1 MWWFWEKPWN
11 RCILLHVVHT
21 IFVHLCFL
29 SRFSYASEWKL
40 LISVTNF
47 DVILSSLYVTLSTQ
61 DFISIF
67 CNFVICP
74 VWFRI
79 ILVIFFCNVYTLWSA
94 GVYVMS
100 KHSWHILY
108 MDFCVI
114 MKTGTQIKFSLI
126 RYYVCKSGQ
135 VVIHKEEKSYWH
147 PTACIYFFFI

>member
-79 ILVIFFCNVYTLWSA
+79 ISVIFFLPLKKCIWA
-94 GVYVMS
+94 S
-100 KHSWHILY
+100 K
-108 MDFCVI
+108 
-114 MKTGTQIKFSLI
+114 
-126 RYYVCKSGQ
+126 
-135 VVIHKEEKSYWH
+135 
-147 PTACIYFFFI
+147 IYFKFICQHRTIFHGFWRACVLVNANVFCFLTVPNSQ